1 MLNAKFTVDYSG
13 IQKKVDAD
21 HYFKYC
27 NSILKDVS
35 ANWQRTRYGVS
46 SSFNPSVNGLT
57 MLSKGK
63 DSPML
68 DSGQLRMSQRVEEDG
83 KGKFII
89 GTDKKYGA
97 MLMTGGKWTSK
108 KGPFVIPCTPEVK
121 RMQKRLYFVKAIIA
135 ELRQKYNYAKNKSSV
150 FSNKKGVFLV
160 KKIGKT
166 GTNWTRLLLFRR
178 TITMPKRNLLFFT
191 DPDKNYINNAIKA
204 YFDKP

>member
-13 IQKKVDAD
+13 IQKKVDAE
-21 HYFKYC
+21 HYFKYV

-46 SSFNPSVNGLT
+46 SSFNQSVNGLT
-57 MLSKGK
+57 RLTKGK
-63 DSPML
+63 DNPMI

-97 MLMTGGKWTSK
+97 MLMTGGKWTAK
-108 KGPFVIPCTPEVK
+108 KVFVIPCTLEVK
-121 RMQKRLYFVKAIIA
+121 RALKRLQKVKAVIE
-135 ELRQKYNYAKNKSSV
+135 ELRRKYTLEKNRSTI

-160 KKIGKT
+160 RKIGKT
-166 GTNWTRLLLFRR
+166 GYNWTRLFLFRK
-178 TITMPKRNLLFFT
+178 TINMPKRNLLFFA
-191 DPDKNYINNAIKA
+191 DPDKLYVNNAIKA
-204 YFDKP
+204 YFD